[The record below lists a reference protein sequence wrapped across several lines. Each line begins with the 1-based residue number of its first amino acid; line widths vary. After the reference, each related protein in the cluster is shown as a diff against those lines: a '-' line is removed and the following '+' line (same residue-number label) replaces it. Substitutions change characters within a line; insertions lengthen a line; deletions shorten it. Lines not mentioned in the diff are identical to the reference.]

1 MGGRLAKKLL
11 SKAKYRL
18 VGAPEVTRI
27 NLFESKLLGFWVLDF
42 SIVLQWGDVNLA
54 DFAQVPRVKA
64 KFTEAQPR

>member
-27 NLFESKLLGFWVLDF
+27 NLFESKLLGFWVLDLKTYHAKLDMPNGRSTSASGAF
-42 SIVLQWGDVNLA
+42 
-54 DFAQVPRVKA
+54 FA
-64 KFTEAQPR
+64 